1 VTILEVLPQL
11 LPALDGDA
19 VAVLLEQSQ
28 RIGIHIE
35 TGVRIERIEHSDG
48 RLQVRFSDYN
58 GERSVEASW
67 VVNGAGRVANV
78 D

>member
-1 VTILEVLPQL
+1 MTILEVLPQL

-48 RLQVRFSDYN
+48 PPSGQVLRLQWREV
-58 GERSVEASW
+58 G
-67 VVNGAGRVANV
+67 
-78 D
+78 